1 MITVMIDE
9 SECTIPDSIENKS
22 DFLDWMHSDEAPESG
37 RFWWLQ
43 GKVWADTNME
53 EIFSH
58 VAVKT
63 EYTSVLHGIVKR
75 EKSGH
80 YLTDGVLI
88 ANDDA
93 DISGEPDG
101 LFVSNESIEAG
112 LVQFIEGS
120 RDGYTL
126 LQGSPDMTL
135 EIVSRGSVRK
145 DTVNLREAYWVA
157 GVKEYWLVDARKA
170 LSFDILR
177 YTPRG
182 YRSVRKDD
190 EGWMKSSVFGK
201 SFRLVQTKT
210 AQGYPEYTLEVR

>member
-1 MITVMIDE
+1 MITMIIDDL
-9 SECTIPDSIENKS
+9 ECTIPDHIGDLQSY
-22 DFLDWMHSDEAPESG
+22 LRWMHSDEAPESG
-37 RFWWLQ
+37 RLWWLQ

-58 VAVKT
+58 GAVKT
-63 EYTSVLHGIVKR
+63 EYPRVVGTVVKFA
-75 EKSGH
+75 KSGQ
-80 YLTDGVLI
+80 YLTDGVLL

-101 LFVSNESIEAG
+101 LFVSNETIEAG
-112 LVQFIEGS
+112 LVRFIESS
-120 RDGYTL
+120 REGYTV

-145 DTVNLREAYWVA
+145 DTVVLREAYWTA
-157 GVKEYWLVDARKA
+157 GVKEYWLVDARKPP
-170 LSFDILR
+170 LSFDILLH
-177 YTPRG
+177 TPRG

-190 EGWMKSSVFGK
+190 GWVKSNVFGK

-210 AQGYPEYTLEVR
+210 VQGFPEYSLEVR